1 MGTNEIIRRRAAL
14 RSGGQ
19 SVDWESIA
27 RGMVDSTTQFSIPSE
42 LAPLLSTSQFM
53 ARTGLLSIEVPSGQT
68 TINNS
73 CFHTCTRLTQVT
85 LPNTITT
92 IGQRAFQYS
101 GIIHLNFLPSSLV
114 TIDSFGFY
122 QCPSLEDA
130 TIPSSVTTIGAQ
142 CFRYCSN
149 LKEVI
154 MESSTPPALGS
165 NTAFNNTHASLVIY
179 VPDASVNDY
188 KTANN
193 WSDYATKIKGISE
206 RPT

>member
-1 MGTNEIIRRRAAL
+1 MGMNEIIRRRAL
-14 RSGGQ
+14 QSGG
-19 SVDWESIA
+19 SAIDWESIA

-42 LAPLLSTSQFM
+42 LAPLLSASQFI
-53 ARTGLLSIEVPSGQT
+53 ARAGLLSIEVPSGQT
-68 TINNS
+68 TINDN
-73 CFHTCTRLTQVT
+73 CFYYCTRLTQVT

-92 IGQRAFQYS
+92 IGQRTFQYS

-114 TIDSFGFY
+114 TIGNYCFY
-122 QCPSLEDA
+122 QCLSLEDA
-130 TIPSSVTTIGAQ
+130 TIPSSVTTIGSQ
-142 CFRYCSN
+142 CFRYCSK

-165 NTAFNNTHASLVIY
+165 NTAFSQTHASLVIY

-193 WSDYATKIKGISE
+193 WSNYATKIKGISE
-206 RPT
+206 RPTT